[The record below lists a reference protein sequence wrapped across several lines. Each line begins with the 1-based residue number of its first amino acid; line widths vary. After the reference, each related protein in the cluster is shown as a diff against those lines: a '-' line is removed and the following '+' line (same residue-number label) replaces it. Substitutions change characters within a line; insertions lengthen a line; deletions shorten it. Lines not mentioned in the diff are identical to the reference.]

1 MPSNFIWRSTLPPAK
16 TQIKYYLGSNWSLED
31 SEINSQSYLFLEQ
44 CIISCKDFED
54 KVIVNLV
61 KNMPSNWVGSQ
72 LLEVSHISYEKL
84 KEQTELNKLKYL
96 KLIKDLEK
104 KGAIIPEKV
113 DINMSLTEI
122 IKVYKLSYIEHE
134 DELQKQKLNTL
145 INMGKTI
152 LDNIDP
158 EWKIK
163 LEGENVGMTD
173 KLIKEFIKQNTGD
186 SIYEN

>member
-1 MPSNFIWRSTLPPAK
+1 MIVVIQKLTKEKSYYYGDQRIEKNKYAFKNNFNQTL
-16 TQIKYYLGSNWSLED
+16 QD
-31 SEINSQSYLFLEQ
+31 LF
-44 CIISCKDFED
+44 
-54 KVIVNLV
+54 
-61 KNMPSNWVGSQ
+61 
-72 LLEVSHISYEKL
+72 
-84 KEQTELNKLKYL
+84 KE
-96 KLIKDLEK
+96 
-104 KGAIIPEKV
+104 
-113 DINMSLTEI
+113 
-122 IKVYKLSYIEHE
+122 
-134 DELQKQKLNTL
+134 LNTL

>member
-1 MPSNFIWRSTLPPAK
+1 MN
-16 TQIKYYLGSNWSLED
+16 N
-31 SEINSQSYLFLEQ
+31 
-44 CIISCKDFED
+44 
-54 KVIVNLV
+54 
-61 KNMPSNWVGSQ
+61 
-72 LLEVSHISYEKL
+72 SYEKL

-113 DINMSLTEI
+113 DINMSLTKI

>member
-1 MPSNFIWRSTLPPAK
+1 
-16 TQIKYYLGSNWSLED
+16 
-31 SEINSQSYLFLEQ
+31 
-44 CIISCKDFED
+44 
-54 KVIVNLV
+54 
-61 KNMPSNWVGSQ
+61 
-72 LLEVSHISYEKL
+72 
-84 KEQTELNKLKYL
+84 
-96 KLIKDLEK
+96 
-104 KGAIIPEKV
+104 
-113 DINMSLTEI
+113 MSLTEI

>member
-1 MPSNFIWRSTLPPAK
+1 MN
-16 TQIKYYLGSNWSLED
+16 N
-31 SEINSQSYLFLEQ
+31 
-44 CIISCKDFED
+44 
-54 KVIVNLV
+54 
-61 KNMPSNWVGSQ
+61 
-72 LLEVSHISYEKL
+72 SYEKL

-96 KLIKDLEK
+96 KLIKDLEE
-104 KGAIIPEKV
+104 KGTIIPEKV

-134 DELQKQKLNTL
+134 DKQKLNTL
-145 INMGKTI
+145 INMNKTI

-163 LEGENVGMTD
+163 LEGENVGITD